1 MNASTPVAPPKSAAQ
16 PSAANIQLLQLT
28 NAFWTSRC
36 LHIVA
41 EIGVADHL
49 DARPQSTAAL
59 AKATGSNEEALIT
72 SRIKAKPIFPVARGE
87 RGEKFIVWN

>member
-49 DARPQSTAAL
+49 DAQPQSTAPL
-59 AKATGSNEEALIT
+59 AKATPIT
-72 SRIKAKPIFPVARGE
+72 GT
-87 RGEKFIVWN
+87 